1 MSQSIDRRALLASSA
16 VLAGALATPRL
27 AFSQAA
33 PNGPPVAPVRPFT
46 ETLWGVEIS
55 DPYRWMEQEGPEW
68 KAYAL
73 AENAYARKLL
83 GAIPGRDALYDAIH
97 RNSGVLVA
105 LSGAQIA
112 GDHVFTEVRPAGG
125 DTFKLYV
132 RKGLDG
138 EDRLLLDPDR
148 FAPPG
153 SHAAIDHWAA
163 SPDGRYVMFGVSPG
177 GSEQSVAHVVRTET
191 GEVLPEAIDRTD
203 EASTSWANDSAGFF
217 YNRLQAGVPD
227 DSPDKYRFSAC
238 WYHRLGS
245 DPASD
250 VKVLAQGTSP
260 DVEVADIDLPI
271 IETTPGSDVAIGM
284 LVGGVQNEIAAYATS
299 VEAARAGRPTWR
311 HICRPSDN
319 VTGVAVHG
327 EDIFLLSHDRAS
339 RFKVLKTTAARP
351 HVADAVVVVPE
362 SDSVIRGIGA
372 ARDALYL
379 TDLNAG
385 LGGMRRLAWDG
396 TITTIQMPFEGAIGG
411 VFVDTTHDGCWFAL
425 EGWVRPPAVFY
436 IAPDGRVSETS
447 LAPKPPIDVSP
458 YAAEETFC
466 TAADG
471 VKVPLSLV
479 YRKGLKRDGQAPCWL
494 DAYGSYGITEDPG
507 FLARYLP
514 FLDLGGIFAT
524 AHVRGG
530 GELGEDWHLAG
541 KKANKPNTWRDDI
554 AAAEHLIAEG
564 YTSKAKLAIGGGSAG
579 GITVGRFMTERPELA
594 AVVIDEVGVSN
605 TLRSEFEP
613 NGPPNIPEYGTVK
626 VESDFHALYEMDSY
640 VHVKDGVAYP
650 SVMLTTGLNDP
661 RVSSWEPTKMTAR
674 LQAANGGK
682 NPIILRVETD
692 AGHGIGSTRDQRDRE
707 LADQFAFILWR
718 TGDPRYQPR

>member
-1 MSQSIDRRALLASSA
+1 MRR
-16 VLAGALATPRL
+16 
-27 AFSQAA
+27 
-33 PNGPPVAPVRPFT
+33 
-46 ETLWGVEIS
+46 
-55 DPYRWMEQEGPEW
+55 
-68 KAYAL
+68 
-73 AENAYARKLL
+73 
-83 GAIPGRDALYDAIH
+83 
-97 RNSGVLVA
+97 
-105 LSGAQIA
+105 
-112 GDHVFTEVRPAGG
+112 
-125 DTFKLYV
+125 
-132 RKGLDG
+132 
-138 EDRLLLDPDR
+138 
-148 FAPPG
+148 
-153 SHAAIDHWAA
+153 
-163 SPDGRYVMFGVSPG
+163 
-177 GSEQSVAHVVRTET
+177 
-191 GEVLPEAIDRTD
+191 
-203 EASTSWANDSAGFF
+203 
-217 YNRLQAGVPD
+217 
-227 DSPDKYRFSAC
+227 
-238 WYHRLGS
+238 
-245 DPASD
+245 
-250 VKVLAQGTSP
+250 
-260 DVEVADIDLPI
+260 
-271 IETTPGSDVAIGM
+271 
-284 LVGGVQNEIAAYATS
+284 
-299 VEAARAGRPTWR
+299 
-311 HICRPSDN
+311 ICRPSDN

-514 FLDLGGIFAT
+514 FLDLGGVFAT

-579 GITVGRFMTERPELA
+579 GITVGRFMIERPELA